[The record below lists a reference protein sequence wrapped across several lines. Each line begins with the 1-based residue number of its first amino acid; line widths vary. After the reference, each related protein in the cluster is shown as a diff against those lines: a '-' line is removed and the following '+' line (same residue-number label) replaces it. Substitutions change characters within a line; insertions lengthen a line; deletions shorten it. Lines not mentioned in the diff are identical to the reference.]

1 MSEPFPL
8 ASLSYAGHRGDN
20 WWQCRLLLDI
30 PWPKRGLEACTT
42 VPHAAGAA
50 LSLAAFEG
58 PSRGSCQL
66 ARQTAFPSR
75 ALDSFRGKIMQPSI
89 LRYVLLKGFTILVH

>member
-8 ASLSYAGHRGDN
+8 ASLSYTGHRGDN
-20 WWQCRLLLDI
+20 WCWNPLWQCRLLLDM
-30 PWPKRGLEACTT
+30 PWPERGLEACTT

-58 PSRGSCQL
+58 PSRGSYQL

-75 ALDSFRGKIMQPSI
+75 ALDSLRGKIMQPSI
-89 LRYVLLKGFTILVH
+89 L